1 MSSSLQSLGGSLQ
14 AGGGTIQATGKRKS
28 AIARVRLTLG
38 SGEITVNGRSMD
50 EYFPRSALQIMVR
63 TPFDK
68 TESLGRYNIDATL
81 SGGGVAGQAGAL
93 RHGIARAIE
102 KLDGTQRAVLKRAGY
117 LTRDP
122 RKKERKKY
130 GQKGA
135 RARFQ
140 FSKR

>member
-1 MSSSLQSLGGSLQ
+1 M
-14 AGGGTIQATGKRKS
+14 
-28 AIARVRLTLG
+28 
-38 SGEITVNGRSMD
+38 TVNGKESD
-50 EYFPRSALQIMVR
+50 AYFGRTADRLMVQQ
-63 TPFDK
+63 PFEA
-68 TESLGRYNIDATL
+68 TSLVGRYDVVATL
-81 SGGGVAGQAGAL
+81 TGGGPSGQAGAL

-102 KLDGTQRAVLKRAGY
+102 KLDPSQRLALKRAGH

>member
-1 MSSSLQSLGGSLQ
+1 L
-14 AGGGTIQATGKRKS
+14 AETAAVITTTGKRKS

-38 SGEITVNGRSMD
+38 SGTITVNGRALD
-50 EYFPRSALQIMVR
+50 NYFPREASRMIIHQ
-63 TPFDK
+63 PF
-68 TESLGRYNIDATL
+68 EAVSGMGRYDIVAKIHGGGL
-81 SGGGVAGQAGAL
+81 SGQADAL
-93 RHGIARAIE
+93 RHGISRALE
-102 KLDGTQRAVLKRAGY
+102 KLDSANRPTLKKKGM
-117 LTRDP
+117 LTRDA

>member
-1 MSSSLQSLGGSLQ
+1 LASSDVL
-14 AGGGTIQATGKRKS
+14 ATGKRKT
-28 AIARVRLTLG
+28 AIARVRLRPGTG
-38 SGEITVNGRSMD
+38 NVVVNGKAAD
-50 EYFPRSALQIMVR
+50 DYFGRIADRLMVQQ
-63 TPFDK
+63 PF
-68 TESLGRYNIDATL
+68 EASNLVGRYDVVAGL
-81 SGGGVAGQAGAL
+81 SGGGPSGQAGAL

-102 KLDGTQRAVLKRAGY
+102 KLDPSQRLVLKRAGF

>member
-1 MSSSLQSLGGSLQ
+1 L
-14 AGGGTIQATGKRKS
+14 AEAAAVITTTGKRKS

-38 SGEITVNGRSMD
+38 SGTITVNGRALD
-50 EYFPRSALQIMVR
+50 NYFPREASRMIIHQ
-63 TPFDK
+63 PF
-68 TESLGRYNIDATL
+68 EAVSGMGRYDIVANIHGGGL
-81 SGGGVAGQAGAL
+81 SGQADAL
-93 RHGIARAIE
+93 RHGISRALE
-102 KLDGTQRAVLKRAGY
+102 KLDSANRPTLKKKGM
-117 LTRDP
+117 LTRDA